1 VTHTLPATGTLAL
14 QQVYRLYELVDSG
27 DAAGVADLHAAD
39 AVYHR
44 PGYEPRCGRE
54 AVFWFYQRD
63 RIIASGQHQIQQ
75 AVADHHQ
82 VAVHGRFT
90 GLLHD
95 GTAVDLRFAD
105 FFSFDRSGLVCER
118 RTFYFTH
125 TV

>member
-1 VTHTLPATGTLAL
+1 MDDPTALPIQAMFARTT
-14 QQVYRLYELVDSG
+14 
-27 DAAGVADLHAAD
+27 
-39 AVYHR
+39 VYHR
-44 PGYEPRCGRE
+44 PGYQPYSGRE
-54 AVFWFYQRD
+54 EVFWFYQRD
-63 RIIASGQHQIQQ
+63 RIIASGAHQIEQ
-75 AVADHHQ
+75 AVADDHQ

-105 FFSFDRSGLVCER
+105 FFSFDRSDLVCER